1 MYFTIPKGAP
11 STETLSPDALGS
23 FQRLRQHAVAL
34 GSLSASFLTEAQA
47 VTDSYVAALSRG
59 DRDAWSAFVADAAS
73 LVRHSESVDSI
84 VHLDARERAAHDF
97 FAQITRENDDLI

>member
-11 STETLSPDALGS
+11 SSEALTSDALGS
-23 FQRLRQHAVAL
+23 FQRLRQHAAAL
-34 GSLSASFLTEAQA
+34 GSLSASFQSEAEA
-47 VTDSYVAALSRG
+47 VTESYVLALSQG
-59 DRDAWSAFVADAAS
+59 DRDAWATFVSDAAS

-84 VHLDARERAAHDF
+84 VHLDGRERAAHDF

>member
-1 MYFTIPKGAP
+1 MYFTIPKGTP
-11 STETLSPDALGS
+11 STGALTPDALGS

-34 GSLSASFLTEAQA
+34 GGLSASFLTEAEA
-47 VTDSYVAALSRG
+47 VTESYVQALAGG
-59 DRDAWSAFVADAAS
+59 DHDAWATFVSNAAS

-84 VHLDARERAAHDF
+84 LHLDGRERAAHDF

>member
-11 STETLSPDALGS
+11 SSEALTPDALGS
-23 FQRLRQHAVAL
+23 FQRLRQHALAL
-34 GSLSASFLTEAQA
+34 GGLSASFLTEAQA
-47 VTDSYVAALSRG
+47 VTESYVAALSSG
-59 DRDAWSAFVADAAS
+59 DRAAWSSFVSDAAS

-84 VHLDARERAAHDF
+84 LHLDGRERAAHDF

>member
-11 STETLSPDALGS
+11 STGALTPDALGS

-34 GSLSASFLTEAQA
+34 GSLSATFLTEAEA
-47 VTDSYVAALSRG
+47 VADSYVEALAGG
-59 DRDAWSAFVADAAS
+59 DRDAWATFVSNAAS

-84 VHLDARERAAHDF
+84 LHLDGRERAAHDF
-97 FAQITRENDDLI
+97 FAQITREND

>member
-11 STETLSPDALGS
+11 SIEPLTPDAVGS
-23 FQRLRQHAVAL
+23 FRQLRQHAVSL
-34 GSLSASFLTEAQA
+34 GSLSASFADEAEA
-47 VTDSYVAALSRG
+47 VTDSYVLALTRG
-59 DRDAWSAFVADAAS
+59 DREAWAAFVADAAS

>member
-11 STETLSPDALGS
+11 STEALSPDALGS
-23 FQRLRQHAVAL
+23 FQRLRQHAVTL
-34 GSLSASFLTEAQA
+34 GSLSASFLTEAEA
-47 VTDSYVAALSRG
+47 VTDSYVTALTRG
-59 DRDAWSAFVADAAS
+59 DRNAWSTFVADAAS

>member
-11 STETLSPDALGS
+11 STGALTPDALGS
-23 FQRLRQHAVAL
+23 YQRLRQHAATL
-34 GSLSASFLTEAQA
+34 GSLSASFLTEAEA
-47 VTDSYVAALSRG
+47 VTESYVAALSLG
-59 DRDAWSAFVADAAS
+59 DRDAWSSFVADAAS

-84 VHLDARERAAHDF
+84 VHLDARERAAQDF

>member
-1 MYFTIPKGAP
+1 MYFTIPKGAS
-11 STETLSPDALGS
+11 STEALTPDALGS
-23 FQRLRQHAVAL
+23 FQRLRQHAAAL
-34 GSLSASFLTEAQA
+34 GNLSASFLTEAEA
-47 VTDSYVAALSRG
+47 VTDSYVRALSGG
-59 DRDAWSAFVADAAS
+59 DRSAWASFVSDAAS

>member
-1 MYFTIPKGAP
+1 MAP
-11 STETLSPDALGS
+11 LTSDALGS
-23 FQRLRQHAVAL
+23 FGRLRQYAAAL
-34 GSLSASFLTEAQA
+34 GSLSASFQTEAQA
-47 VTDSYVAALSRG
+47 VTESYVLALSKGDQEAWATFVSDAAL
-59 DRDAWSAFVADAAS
+59 